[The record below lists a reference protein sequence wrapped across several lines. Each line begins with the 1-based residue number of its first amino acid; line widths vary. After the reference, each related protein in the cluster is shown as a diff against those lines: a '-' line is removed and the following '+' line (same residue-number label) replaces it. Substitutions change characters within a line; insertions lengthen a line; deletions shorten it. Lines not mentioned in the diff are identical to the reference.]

1 MTSDPLVVGLS
12 YRTAPVAVRERVA
25 IPVRELPAA
34 VASLRTRPGVREAVI
49 LSTCNR
55 VEVYTGAPHPADA
68 AAILSGF
75 LSAAN
80 RLEPAAAR
88 PYLYQA
94 SGGEAVRHLFRVT
107 AGLDSMVPGESE
119 IAAQVKQ
126 AYQIAHAQHATG
138 PVLNP
143 LFQKALHCA
152 KLVRSRTGI
161 AEGQGSIGSVVVELA
176 RQLFASRL
184 SGCEVLLWGAGK
196 AAEVTVRHLMKSG
209 VGQVWVVNRTQTK
222 AQDLAALCQGGWLS
236 WEQARRHLAHV
247 DIAIVC
253 TQAPHYVIDQAD
265 AAWIL
270 PQRAGR
276 PLCLIDLAVPRNID
290 PALKTQQGVQ
300 LYDLDDL
307 QAVAQA
313 TLAARQQELG
323 RCAKIIEEQTAY
335 FMRRRWKP
343 VPHKEDDRCQVAE
356 VSLSA

>member
-1 MTSDPLVVGLS
+1 MVDNPVVVGVS

-25 IPVRELPAA
+25 VPVRDLPGAL
-34 VASLRTRPGVREAVI
+34 ASLRTIPDVQEAVI

-55 VEVYTGAPHPADA
+55 VELYAGAPHPADA
-68 AAILSGF
+68 AEALTDF
-75 LSAAN
+75 LSTHK
-80 RLEPAAAR
+80 RLEPAPVR
-88 PYLYQA
+88 PHLYQA
-94 SGGEAVRHLFRVT
+94 SGEEAVRHLFRVA

-126 AYQIAHAQHATG
+126 AYQIAHAHHATG

-161 AEGQGSIGSVVVELA
+161 AEGQGSIGSVVVALA
-176 RQLFASRL
+176 RRLFRDRL
-184 SGCEVLLWGAGK
+184 SRCEVLLWGAGK
-196 AAEVTVRHLMKSG
+196 AAEATVRHLMKSG

-222 AQDLAALCQGGWLS
+222 AQDLASLCQGGWLS

-265 AAWIL
+265 AAWL
-270 PQRAGR
+270 LSQRAGR
-276 PLCLIDLAVPRNID
+276 PLCLIDLAVPRNVD
-290 PALKTQQGVQ
+290 PTLKRLAGVQ

-307 QAVAQA
+307 QAVAQT
-313 TLAARQQELG
+313 TLTARQQELG
-323 RCAKIIEEQTAY
+323 RCADIIEEQTAY
-335 FMRRRWKP
+335 FVRRWKP
-343 VPHKEDDRCQVAE
+343 VPYKEDDPCQVAE
-356 VSLSA
+356 VSLLA